1 MESCI
6 RCERESEE
14 VKLVDAIYNREM
26 VKICEECAI
35 SENMPI
41 IRKPSTNQLKESE
54 KPYSVGERMKR
65 MAGIAKNEIKK
76 EEFKPAVLTLDRLR
90 KPKDYKSILN
100 NRFQQAKTANQPLN
114 LVDNYQWYIL
124 MARKN
129 RKISRKQLADAIG
142 ETENTVRLIEEKF
155 LPDDALRVI
164 NKIEQYFGIP
174 LKQGSKP
181 VAYIDSKPA
190 PARIIKIDSK
200 VAGNVT
206 IDDLRKMKE
215 ARESVVSSDV
225 PVAKEKAMID
235 AEIEFVD

>member
-90 KPKDYKSILN
+90 KPKDYK
-100 NRFQQAKTANQPLN
+100 
-114 LVDNYQWYIL
+114 
-124 MARKN
+124 
-129 RKISRKQLADAIG
+129 
-142 ETENTVRLIEEKF
+142 
-155 LPDDALRVI
+155 
-164 NKIEQYFGIP
+164 
-174 LKQGSKP
+174 
-181 VAYIDSKPA
+181 
-190 PARIIKIDSK
+190 
-200 VAGNVT
+200 
-206 IDDLRKMKE
+206 
-215 ARESVVSSDV
+215 
-225 PVAKEKAMID
+225 
-235 AEIEFVD
+235 